1 MLYEIIEIIELIDKL
16 NKEQLLDVQRIING
30 RLERMEE
37 KNDK

>member
-1 MLYEIIEIIELIDKL
+1 MLYEIIELINRL
-16 NKEQLLDVQRIING
+16 NTEQLLDVQAIVNG